1 MVTVPAGS
9 PVGSLTSLRVKRVMS
24 TSSSKPPGVEL
35 FGSASGGRKVC
46 GLGGGAA
53 PGRLNGKLNRDWAA
67 ASVLAIAMPARLIRM
82 RLRAPSIIFP
92 APTAAHRVSRK
103 LSRIGGFVKR
113 RHRPNAPLPSASA
126 RRNNPFGGSGGTT
139 MTLRLHTA
147 ILTAILGFSSAA
159 GAQQANPLDVI
170 PDKMPF
176 NIPYGAPISLTRAQA
191 AIAAATAEAEKH
203 GWALNVAVVDSGAN
217 LVAFG
222 RMDGAQLGSIA
233 VSEHKARTA
242 AKFRRPTKAFEEAI
256 QKGNNYALTIDDVMG
271 SRGGIPL
278 VEDGKLIGAIGCS
291 GGAGSQDEVA
301 CTAGAATIN
310 K

>member
-1 MVTVPAGS
+1 MA
-9 PVGSLTSLRVKRVMS
+9 
-24 TSSSKPPGVEL
+24 
-35 FGSASGGRKVC
+35 F
-46 GLGGGAA
+46 
-53 PGRLNGKLNRDWAA
+53 
-67 ASVLAIAMPARLIRM
+67 PAR
-82 RLRAPSIIFP
+82 
-92 APTAAHRVSRK
+92 
-103 LSRIGGFVKR
+103 R
-113 RHRPNAPLPSASA
+113 R
-126 RRNNPFGGSGGTT
+126 
-139 MTLRLHTA
+139 
-147 ILTAILGFSSAA
+147 
-159 GAQQANPLDVI
+159 AQQANPLDAV

-176 NIPYGAPISLTRAQA
+176 NMPYGAPISLARAQA

-233 VSEHKARTA
+233 ISEHKARTA
-242 AKFRRPTKAFEEAI
+242 AKFRRATKAFEEGI
-256 QKGNNYALTIDDVMG
+256 QKNDYKYQLTLDDVIA

-278 VEDGKLIGAIGCS
+278 IEDGKLIGAIGCS